1 MKIIQLVSIFL
12 LAATISAC
20 GSPGVGS
27 ADEIYGDY
35 VISKVVL
42 ATLVDGELEIEEA
55 FEQKQKTHF
64 SFSENSFDL
73 PTQEGD
79 NTVPLKNPTYVVQDD
94 GTVDVQTDKGKFV
107 TKVVKYDGDIYMR
120 VSELNMDDFQGH
132 AFLLLE

>member
-1 MKIIQLVSIFL
+1 MKFFRLAFIVSLMGLVSG
-12 LAATISAC
+12 C

-42 ATLVDGELEIEEA
+42 ANLVDGELEIEET
-55 FEQKQKTHF
+55 FEQRQKTRF